1 MQRESCTYNK
11 YFEFRRKSNMRTV
24 IITGGNSGLGFET
37 AKKIAK
43 DKDYRVILAC
53 RNPQKAEEAVRKI
66 KEETGNE
73 NILSLQLDTASLA
86 SVRQFAKDYENLNIG
101 RIYALLLNAGIN
113 GMHSGMTEDGMEVV
127 FQTNHLGHFLLANL
141 MLPFMDSDGKIFST
155 SSDMH
160 DSPMGKM
167 VWEGTEALAHP
178 SEESKQSR
186 LRYSFSKLCNL
197 YFVYELA
204 GRLEAESSGIRVN
217 AFNPGMMQTNFAP
230 VDKARA
236 AMVKLTMPKRFGDL
250 EKSSDAYAELV
261 VNDELAATSA
271 NYYDRSTTAIRSSE
285 LSYNTEN
292 AKELWDAS
300 ERLCG
305 LK

>member
-1 MQRESCTYNK
+1 
-11 YFEFRRKSNMRTV
+11 MRTV

-43 DKDYRVILAC
+43 NKEYRVILAC
-53 RNPQKAEEAVRKI
+53 RNSDKAEDAVRKI
-66 KEETGNE
+66 KDETRNE
-73 NILSLQLDTASLA
+73 NILSMKLDTASLV
-86 SVRQFAKDYENLNIG
+86 SVRQFTMDYENLNIG

-113 GMHSGMTEDGMEVV
+113 GMHSGMTEDGCEIV

-141 MLPFMDSDGKIFST
+141 MLPYMESYGKIFAT

-167 VWEGTEALAHP
+167 VWPGTEALVHP
-178 SEESKQSR
+178 SEDGKASR

-204 GRLEAESSGIRVN
+204 RRLEEAGSGIHVN
-217 AFNPGMMQTNFAP
+217 AFNPGFMQTNFAP

-236 AMVKLTMPKRFGDL
+236 TMVKLTMPKRFGDL

-261 VNDELAATSA
+261 VNDDLAATSA
-271 NYYDRSTTAIRSSE
+271 KYYDRSTTAIKSSE
-285 LSYNTEN
+285 LSYNTDN
-292 AKELWDAS
+292 AKELWEAS

>member
-1 MQRESCTYNK
+1 
-11 YFEFRRKSNMRTV
+11 MRTV

-43 DKDYRVILAC
+43 NKEYRVILAC
-53 RNPQKAEEAVRKI
+53 RNPQKAEEAVIKI

-86 SVRQFAKDYENLNIG
+86 SVRQFAKDYESLNIG
-101 RIYALLLNAGIN
+101 RVYALLLNAGIN
-113 GMHSGMTEDGMEVV
+113 GMHSGETEDGMEIV
-127 FQTNHLGHFLLANL
+127 FATNHLGHFLLANL
-141 MLPFMDSDGKIFST
+141 MLPYMEPDGKIFAT

-178 SEESKQSR
+178 SEEGKQSH

-204 GRLEAESSGIRVN
+204 RKLEAEHSGIRVN

-236 AMVKLTMPKRFGDL
+236 AMVKMTMPKRFGDL

-261 VNDELAATSA
+261 VNNDLAATSSH
-271 NYYDRSTTAIRSSE
+271 YYDRSTTAIKSSE
-285 LSYNTEN
+285 LSYNKEN

>member
-1 MQRESCTYNK
+1 
-11 YFEFRRKSNMRTV
+11 MRTV

-43 DKDYRVILAC
+43 NKEYRVILAC
-53 RNPQKAEEAVRKI
+53 RNSDKAEDAVRKI
-66 KEETGNE
+66 KDETRNE
-73 NILSLQLDTASLA
+73 NILSMKLDTASLV
-86 SVRQFAKDYENLNIG
+86 SVRQFTVDYENLNIG

-113 GMHSGMTEDGMEVV
+113 GMHSGMTEDGCEIV

-141 MLPFMDSDGKIFST
+141 MLPYMESYGKIFAT

-167 VWEGTEALAHP
+167 VWPGTEALAHP
-178 SEESKQSR
+178 SEDGKASR

-204 GRLEAESSGIRVN
+204 RRLEKAGSGIHVN
-217 AFNPGMMQTNFAP
+217 AFNPGFMQTNFAP
-230 VDKARA
+230 VDKAHA
-236 AMVKLTMPKRFGDL
+236 TMVKLTMPKRFGDL

-261 VNDELAATSA
+261 VNDDLAATSA
-271 NYYDRSTTAIRSSE
+271 KYYDRSTTAIKSSE
-285 LSYNTEN
+285 LSYNTDN
-292 AKELWDAS
+292 AKELWEAS

>member
-1 MQRESCTYNK
+1 
-11 YFEFRRKSNMRTV
+11 MRNI

-37 AKKIAK
+37 AKKIAENK
-43 DKDYRVILAC
+43 EYRIILAC
-53 RNPQKAEEAVRKI
+53 RNPQKAEGAVRKI

-73 NILSLQLDTASLA
+73 NVLSMQMDTASLS
-86 SVRQFAKDYENLNIG
+86 SVRQFAVDYEKQDPG

-113 GMHSGMTEDGMEVV
+113 GMHTGMTEDGMEIV

-141 MLPFMDSDGKIFST
+141 MLPHMEPDGKIFST

-167 VWEGTEALAHP
+167 VWTGTEALAHP
-178 SEESKQSR
+178 SEDGKASR

-204 GRLEAESSGIRVN
+204 RRLEAEGSDIHVN

-236 AMVKLTMPKRFGDL
+236 AMVKMTMPKRFGDL

-261 VNDELAATSA
+261 VNDELATTSA
-271 NYYDRSTTAIRSSE
+271 NYYDRSTTAIKSSD

>member
-1 MQRESCTYNK
+1 
-11 YFEFRRKSNMRTV
+11 MRTV

-43 DKDYRVILAC
+43 NKDYRVILAC

-73 NILSLQLDTASLA
+73 NILSLQMDTASLA
-86 SVRQFAKDYENLNIG
+86 SVRQFAKDYENLDLG
-101 RIYALLLNAGIN
+101 RVYALLLNAGIN

-141 MLPFMDSDGKIFST
+141 MLPFMDPDGKIFST

-178 SEESKQSR
+178 SEAGKQSR

-197 YFVYELA
+197 YFAYELA
-204 GRLEAESSGIRVN
+204 GRLEETGCGIHVN

-230 VDKARA
+230 MDKARA

-250 EKSSDAYAELV
+250 EKSSEAYAELV
-261 VNDELAATSA
+261 VNDELAVTSA
-271 NYYDRSTTAIRSSE
+271 NYYDRSTTAIKSSE
-285 LSYNTEN
+285 LSYNMKN
-292 AKELWDAS
+292 AKEMWNAS
-300 ERLCG
+300 ERLCD
-305 LK
+305 LKLT

>member
-1 MQRESCTYNK
+1 
-11 YFEFRRKSNMRTV
+11 MRTV

-37 AKKIAK
+37 AKKIAR

-53 RNPQKAEEAVRKI
+53 RNEEKAEEAVRKI
-66 KEETGNE
+66 KDETGNSD
-73 NILSLQLDTASLA
+73 ILSMHLDTASLT
-86 SVRQFAKDYENLNIG
+86 SVREFAADYEKLNIG

-113 GMHSGMTEDGMEVV
+113 GMHTGMTEDGCEIV

-141 MLPFMDSDGKIFST
+141 MLPYMEPNGKIFAT

-178 SEESKQSR
+178 SEEGKESR

-197 YFVYELA
+197 YFVYELT
-204 GRLEAESSGIRVN
+204 GRLEAKNSGIRVN
-217 AFNPGMMQTNFAP
+217 AFNPGFMQTNFAP
-230 VDKARA
+230 VDKARS

-250 EKSSDAYAELV
+250 DKSSDAYAELV
-261 VNDELAATSA
+261 VNDELAVTSA
-271 NYYDRSTTAIRSSE
+271 NYYDRSTTAIKSSE
-285 LSYNTEN
+285 LSYNKEN
-292 AKELWDAS
+292 AEELWDAS

>member
-1 MQRESCTYNK
+1 
-11 YFEFRRKSNMRTV
+11 MRTV

-43 DKDYRVILAC
+43 NKEYRVILAC
-53 RNPQKAEEAVRKI
+53 RNSDKAEDAVRKI
-66 KEETGNE
+66 KDETRNE
-73 NILSLQLDTASLA
+73 NILSMKLDTASLV
-86 SVRQFAKDYENLNIG
+86 SVRQFTVDYENLNIG

-113 GMHSGMTEDGMEVV
+113 GMHSGMTEDGCEIV

-141 MLPFMDSDGKIFST
+141 MLPYMESYGKIFAT

-167 VWEGTEALAHP
+167 VWPGTEALAHP
-178 SEESKQSR
+178 SEDGKASR

-204 GRLEAESSGIRVN
+204 RRLEKAGSGIHVN
-217 AFNPGMMQTNFAP
+217 AFNPGFMQTNFAP

-236 AMVKLTMPKRFGDL
+236 TMVKLTMPKRFGDL

-261 VNDELAATSA
+261 VNDDLAATSA
-271 NYYDRSTTAIRSSE
+271 KYYDRSTTAIKSSE
-285 LSYNTEN
+285 LSYNTDN
-292 AKELWDAS
+292 AKELWEAS

>member
-1 MQRESCTYNK
+1 
-11 YFEFRRKSNMRTV
+11 MRTV

-43 DKDYRVILAC
+43 NNEYRVILAC
-53 RNPQKAEEAVRKI
+53 RNPQKATEAVDKI
-66 KEETGNE
+66 KEETGND
-73 NILSLQLDTASLA
+73 NVLSMRLDTASLS
-86 SVRQFAKDYENLNIG
+86 SVREFAAEYEKSGIG
-101 RIYALLLNAGIN
+101 KIYALLLNAGIN
-113 GMHSGMTEDGMEVV
+113 GMHSGMTEDGMEIV

-141 MLPFMDSDGKIFST
+141 LLPYMEPDGKIFST

-178 SEESKQSR
+178 SEEGKESR

-197 YFVYELA
+197 YFIYELA
-204 GRLEAESSGIRVN
+204 RRLEAEGSGIRAN

-236 AMVKLTMPKRFGDL
+236 KMVKMTMPKRFGDL

-261 VNDELAATSA
+261 VNDELAASSA
-271 NYYDRSTTAIRSSE
+271 NYYDRSTTAIESSE
-285 LSYNTEN
+285 LSYNIEN
-292 AKELWDAS
+292 AKELWDES

-305 LK
+305 LR

>member
-1 MQRESCTYNK
+1 MNL
-11 YFEFRRKSNMRTV
+11 RTV

-43 DKDYRVILAC
+43 NKDYQVVLAC
-53 RNPQKAEEAVRKI
+53 RNLEKAKEAVNKI
-66 KEETGNE
+66 KDETGNN
-73 NILSLQLDTASLA
+73 NISSLYLDTASLT
-86 SVRQFAKDYENLNIG
+86 SVREFVDEYKNQNLGNV
-101 RIYALLLNAGIN
+101 YALLLNAGIS
-113 GMHSGMTEDGMEVV
+113 GMHTGMTEDGMELV

-141 MLPFMDSDGKIFST
+141 MLPYMEPNGKIFAT

-160 DSPMGKM
+160 DSPMGNM
-167 VWEGTEALAHP
+167 VWKGTEALAHP
-178 SEESKQSR
+178 STEEEKSR

-204 GRLEAESSGIRVN
+204 RRLETKGSDIYVN

-236 AMVKLTMPKRFGDL
+236 AMVKMTMPKRFGDL
-250 EKSSDAYAELV
+250 EKSSDAYAQLV
-261 VNDELAATSA
+261 VNDDLATTSA
-271 NYYDRSTTAIRSSE
+271 NYYDRSTTAIKSSE
-285 LSYNTEN
+285 LSYNEEN
-292 AKELWDAS
+292 AKELWEES
-300 ERLCG
+300 EKLCG

>member
-1 MQRESCTYNK
+1 MK
-11 YFEFRRKSNMRTV
+11 TV

-43 DKDYRVILAC
+43 NKEYRVILAC
-53 RNPQKAEEAVRKI
+53 RNQDKAEEAVRKI
-66 KEETGNE
+66 KDETGND
-73 NILSLQLDTASLA
+73 NILSMRLDTASLT
-86 SVRQFAKDYENLNIG
+86 SVREFAANYESSNLG
-101 RIYALLLNAGIN
+101 MIYALLLNAGIN
-113 GMHSGMTEDGMEVV
+113 GMHTGMTEDGMEIV

-141 MLPFMDSDGKIFST
+141 MMPCMEPDGKIFAT

-167 VWEGTEALAHP
+167 VWEGTETLAHP
-178 SEESKQSR
+178 SEDGKASR

-204 GRLEAESSGIRVN
+204 RRLEAEGSGIRVN

-236 AMVKLTMPKRFGDL
+236 AVVKMTMPKRFGDL
-250 EKSSDAYAELV
+250 NICKLLRQEYHGDQKFRAFL
-261 VNDELAATSA
+261 
-271 NYYDRSTTAIRSSE
+271 
-285 LSYNTEN
+285 
-292 AKELWDAS
+292 
-300 ERLCG
+300 
-305 LK
+305 

>member
-1 MQRESCTYNK
+1 
-11 YFEFRRKSNMRTV
+11 MRNV

-43 DKDYRVILAC
+43 NKEYRVILAC
-53 RNPQKAEEAVRKI
+53 RNKEKAEEAVRRI
-66 KEETGNE
+66 KEETGND
-73 NILSLQLDTASLA
+73 NILSMRLDTASLT
-86 SVRQFAKDYENLNIG
+86 SVREFAVDYQNRNIG

-113 GMHSGMTEDGMEVV
+113 GMHTGMTEDGMEIV
-127 FQTNHLGHFLLANL
+127 FQTNHLGHFLLAGL
-141 MLPFMDSDGKIFST
+141 MLPYMEQNGKIFST

-178 SEESKQSR
+178 AEEGKKSR

-197 YFVYELA
+197 YFVYELS
-204 GRLEAESSGIRVN
+204 GRLEAEGSGIRVN
-217 AFNPGMMQTNFAP
+217 AFNPGFMNTNFAH

-261 VNDELAATSA
+261 VNDELAVTSA
-271 NYYDRSTTAIRSSE
+271 NYYDRSTTAIKSSE
-285 LSYNTEN
+285 LSYNKDN
-292 AKELWDAS
+292 AKELWEAS

>member
-1 MQRESCTYNK
+1 
-11 YFEFRRKSNMRTV
+11 MRTV
-24 IITGGNSGLGFET
+24 IITGGNSGLGYEA

-43 DKDYRVILAC
+43 DKEYRVILAC
-53 RNPQKAEEAVRKI
+53 RNPEKAEVSVRKI
-66 KEETGNE
+66 KDETGND
-73 NILSLQLDTASLA
+73 NILSMRLDTASLA
-86 SVRQFAKDYENLNIG
+86 SVRAFASDYESQDRG
-101 RIYALLLNAGIN
+101 GVYALLLNAGIN
-113 GMHSGMTEDGMEVV
+113 GMHTGMTEDGIEIV
-127 FQTNHLGHFLLANL
+127 FQTNHLGHFLLANR
-141 MLPFMDSDGKIFST
+141 MLPYMEPDGKIFVT

-160 DSPMGKM
+160 DSPMGNM

-178 SEESKQSR
+178 SEEGKQSR

-204 GRLEAESSGIRVN
+204 RRLEAEGSGIRVN

-261 VNDELAATSA
+261 VNDALAATSA
-271 NYYDRSTTAIRSSE
+271 HYYDRSTTAIKSSE
-285 LSYNTEN
+285 LSYNAEN
-292 AKELWDAS
+292 AKELWETS

>member
-1 MQRESCTYNK
+1 
-11 YFEFRRKSNMRTV
+11 MRTV

-37 AKKIAK
+37 AKKIAGNK
-43 DKDYRVILAC
+43 EYRVILAC

-73 NILSLQLDTASLA
+73 NILSMQLDTASLA
-86 SVRQFAKDYENLNIG
+86 SVRRFAADYERSRPG

-113 GMHSGMTEDGMEVV
+113 GMHSGMTEDGCEIV

-141 MLPFMDSDGKIFST
+141 MLPYMEPYGKIFST

-178 SEESKQSR
+178 SEEGKQSR

-197 YFVYELA
+197 YFIYELA
-204 GRLEAESSGIRVN
+204 RKLEAEHSGIRAN
-217 AFNPGMMQTNFAP
+217 AFNPGMMQTDFAP

-236 AMVKLTMPKRFGDL
+236 AMVKMTMPKRFGDL

-261 VNDELAATSA
+261 LNDELAATSA
-271 NYYDRSTTAIRSSE
+271 NYYDRSTTAIKSSE

-292 AKELWDAS
+292 AKELWEVS
-300 ERLCG
+300 ERLCSRR
-305 LK
+305 

>member
-1 MQRESCTYNK
+1 
-11 YFEFRRKSNMRTV
+11 MRTV

-43 DKDYRVILAC
+43 NKEYRVILAC
-53 RNPQKAEEAVRKI
+53 RNSAKAEEAVQKI
-66 KEETGNE
+66 KDETGND
-73 NILSLQLDTASLA
+73 NILSMRLDTASLT
-86 SVRQFAKDYENLNIG
+86 SVREFAAKYAKQDLE

-113 GMHSGMTEDGMEVV
+113 GMHTGMTEDDMEIV

-141 MLPFMDSDGKIFST
+141 MLPYMEPDGKIFST

-167 VWEGTEALAHP
+167 VWEGTEKLAHP
-178 SEESKQSR
+178 SEEGKQSR

-197 YFVYELA
+197 YFVYELTR
-204 GRLEAESSGIRVN
+204 RLQVEGSGIRVN
-217 AFNPGMMQTNFAP
+217 AFNPGFMQTNFAP

-261 VNDELAATSA
+261 VNDDLAATSA
-271 NYYDRSTTAIRSSE
+271 NYYDRSTTAIKSSD
-285 LSYNTEN
+285 LSYDMDN
-292 AKELWDAS
+292 AKELWEAS

>member
-1 MQRESCTYNK
+1 
-11 YFEFRRKSNMRTV
+11 MRTV
-24 IITGGNSGLGFET
+24 MITGGNSGLGFET

-43 DKDYRVILAC
+43 DKEYRVILAC
-53 RNPQKAEEAVRKI
+53 RNQEKAEEAVRKI

-73 NILSLQLDTASLA
+73 NILSMQLDTASLA
-86 SVRQFAKDYENLNIG
+86 SVRRFAADYESRNLG
-101 RIYALLLNAGIN
+101 GIYALLLNAGIN
-113 GMHSGMTEDGMEVV
+113 GMHTGMTEDGMEIV
-127 FQTNHLGHFLLANL
+127 FATNHLGHFLLANL
-141 MLPFMDSDGKIFST
+141 MLPHMEPDGKIFST

-167 VWEGTEALAHP
+167 VWGGTEALAHP
-178 SEESKQSR
+178 SEEGKQSR

-204 GRLEAESSGIRVN
+204 RRLEEAGSGIHVN

-236 AMVKLTMPKRFGDL
+236 AMVKMTMPKRFGDL

-261 VNDELAATSA
+261 VNDELAVTSA
-271 NYYDRSTTAIRSSE
+271 NYYDRSTTAIKSSE
-285 LSYNTEN
+285 LSYDMDN
-292 AKELWDAS
+292 AKELWKAS

>member
-1 MQRESCTYNK
+1 
-11 YFEFRRKSNMRTV
+11 MRTV

-178 SEESKQSR
+178 SEEGKQSR

-204 GRLEAESSGIRVN
+204 GGLEAESSGIRVN

>member
-1 MQRESCTYNK
+1 
-11 YFEFRRKSNMRTV
+11 MRTV

-43 DKDYRVILAC
+43 DQDYRVILAC

-73 NILSLQLDTASLA
+73 NILSMLLDTASLA
-86 SVRQFAKDYENLNIG
+86 SVRQFAQDYENSGIG
-101 RIYALLLNAGIN
+101 SIYALLLNAGIN

-141 MLPFMDSDGKIFST
+141 MLGHMEPDGKIFAT

-167 VWEGTEALAHP
+167 EWKDTEALAHP
-178 SEESKQSR
+178 SEEGKQSR

-204 GRLEAESSGIRVN
+204 RKLWSQESGIRVN

-230 VDKARA
+230 VDKAHA
-236 AMVKLTMPKRFGDL
+236 AMVKMTMPKRFGDL

-261 VNDELAATSA
+261 VNDELAVTSA
-271 NYYDRSTTAIRSSE
+271 NYYDRSTTAVRSSE

-292 AKELWDAS
+292 AKELWEES

>member
-1 MQRESCTYNK
+1 
-11 YFEFRRKSNMRTV
+11 MRNV

-37 AKKIAK
+37 AKKIARN
-43 DKDYRVILAC
+43 KDYRVILAC
-53 RNPQKAEEAVRKI
+53 RNPEKADEAVRNI

-73 NILSLQLDTASLA
+73 NILSMRLDTASLA
-86 SVRQFAKDYENLNIG
+86 SVRRFAAEYENLNIG

-113 GMHSGMTEDGMEVV
+113 GMHSGMTEDGCEIV

-141 MLPFMDSDGKIFST
+141 MLPHMEPDGKIFST

-178 SEESKQSR
+178 SEEGKQSR

-204 GRLEAESSGIRVN
+204 RRLEEAGSGIHVN

-261 VNDELAATSA
+261 VNDELAVTSA
-271 NYYDRSTTAIRSSE
+271 NYYDRSTTAIKSSE

-305 LK
+305 LRCSGIPSSSARA

>member
-1 MQRESCTYNK
+1 MC
-11 YFEFRRKSNMRTV
+11 
-24 IITGGNSGLGFET
+24 
-37 AKKIAK
+37 
-43 DKDYRVILAC
+43 
-53 RNPQKAEEAVRKI
+53 
-66 KEETGNE
+66 
-73 NILSLQLDTASLA
+73 LDTASLT
-86 SVRQFAKDYENLNIG
+86 SVRKFAVDYENLNIG

-113 GMHSGMTEDGMEVV
+113 GMHSGMTEDGLEIV

-141 MLPFMDSDGKIFST
+141 MLPHMETDGKIFST

-167 VWEGTEALAHP
+167 EWEGPEALAHP
-178 SEESKQSR
+178 LEEGKKSR

-197 YFVYELA
+197 YFVYELTR
-204 GRLEAESSGIRVN
+204 RLEAEHSGIRVN
-217 AFNPGMMQTNFAP
+217 AFNPGFMQTNFAP

-271 NYYDRSTTAIRSSE
+271 NYYDRSTTAIKSSE

-292 AKELWDAS
+292 AKELWEAS

>member
-1 MQRESCTYNK
+1 
-11 YFEFRRKSNMRTV
+11 MRTV

-43 DKDYRVILAC
+43 NKEYRIILAC
-53 RNPQKAEEAVRKI
+53 RNSEKAEEAVRKI

-86 SVRQFAKDYENLNIG
+86 SVRKFAEDYENSGIG
-101 RIYALLLNAGIN
+101 SIYALLLNAGIN
-113 GMHSGMTEDGMEVV
+113 GMHSGMTEDDMEIV

-141 MLPFMDSDGKIFST
+141 MLPRMEPTGKIFST

-160 DSPMGKM
+160 DSPMGEM

-178 SEESKQSR
+178 SEEGKQSR

-204 GRLEAESSGIRVN
+204 RRLGEEGSSIRVN
-217 AFNPGMMQTNFAP
+217 AFNPGFMQTNFAP
-230 VDKARA
+230 VDKAHA

-261 VNDELAATSA
+261 VNDELAVTSA
-271 NYYDRSTTAIRSSE
+271 NYYDRSTTAIKSSV
-285 LSYNTEN
+285 LSYNIEN
-292 AKELWDAS
+292 RKELWAKS
-300 ERLCG
+300 CEYCG
-305 LK
+305 L

>member
-1 MQRESCTYNK
+1 
-11 YFEFRRKSNMRTV
+11 MRTV

-43 DKDYRVILAC
+43 NNEYRVILAC
-53 RNPQKAEEAVRKI
+53 RNPQKAEEAVGKI

-73 NILSLQLDTASLA
+73 NILSLTLDTASLA
-86 SVRQFAKDYENLNIG
+86 SVRAFVKEYEKLNIG
-101 RIYALLLNAGIN
+101 KIYALLLNAGIN
-113 GMHSGMTEDGMEVV
+113 GMNSGLTEDGMEIV

-141 MLPFMDSDGKIFST
+141 LLPYMEEDGKIFAT

-167 VWEGTEALAHP
+167 VWEGTEKLAHP
-178 SEESKQSR
+178 SEEGLQSR
-186 LRYSFSKLCNL
+186 MRYSFSKLCNL

-204 GRLEAESSGIRVN
+204 RRLEAEGSGIHVN

-236 AMVKLTMPKRFGDL
+236 QMVKLTMPKRFGDL

-261 VNDELAATSA
+261 VNDELATTSA
-271 NYYDRSTTAIRSSE
+271 NYYDRSTTAIASSD
-285 LSYNTEN
+285 LSYNVEN

>member
-1 MQRESCTYNK
+1 
-11 YFEFRRKSNMRTV
+11 MRTV

-43 DKDYRVILAC
+43 DKEYRVILAC
-53 RNPQKAEEAVRKI
+53 RNPEKAEEAVRKI
-66 KEETGNE
+66 KDETGNE
-73 NILSLQLDTASLA
+73 NILSMRLDTASLS
-86 SVRQFAKDYENLNIG
+86 SVREFAGEYEKRDLG
-101 RIYALLLNAGIN
+101 KIYALLLNAGIN
-113 GMHSGMTEDGMEVV
+113 GMHTGMTEDGMEIV

-141 MLPFMDSDGKIFST
+141 MLPCMEADGKIFAT

-178 SEESKQSR
+178 SEDGKASR
-186 LRYSFSKLCNL
+186 QRYSFSKLCNL

-204 GRLEAESSGIRVN
+204 RRLEAEGSGIRVN

-236 AMVKLTMPKRFGDL
+236 AMVKMTMPKRFGDL

-261 VNDELAATSA
+261 VNDDLAATSA
-271 NYYDRSTTAIRSSE
+271 KYYDRSTTAIKSSE
-285 LSYNTEN
+285 LSYNTDN
-292 AKELWDAS
+292 AKELWEAS

>member
-1 MQRESCTYNK
+1 MIRNKSGSALTVGVEIAALSSRILRYSSSSISSC
-11 YFEFRRKSNMRTV
+11 
-24 IITGGNSGLGFET
+24 
-37 AKKIAK
+37 
-43 DKDYRVILAC
+43 
-53 RNPQKAEEAVRKI
+53 
-66 KEETGNE
+66 
-73 NILSLQLDTASLA
+73 ILSARSLRTSTMLPVVSRMILLHIPSRSSSGKSSFLT

-141 MLPFMDSDGKIFST
+141 MLPFMEPNGKIFYT

-160 DSPMGKM
+160 DAPMGKM

-178 SEESKQSR
+178 SEEGKQSR

-204 GRLEAESSGIRVN
+204 GRLEAEGSGIRVN

-236 AMVKLTMPKRFGDL
+236 AIVKLSMPKRFGDL

-261 VNDELAATSA
+261 VNDELAVTSA

-292 AKELWDAS
+292 AKELWEAS
-300 ERLCG
+300 ERLCC